1 MPIDFDK
8 FESDV
13 DKAITNAGDDTSQE
27 LASQI
32 SSVTRLT
39 DEEIQTLLPV
49 PEDVRKMAELIKI
62 VKSAEDDNVKARRL
76 MDQIQELGE
85 VTIKIIDKLT

>member
-1 MPIDFDK
+1 MPIDWDK

-13 DKAITNAGDDTSQE
+13 DKAITSTGEDTSQE

-62 VKSAEDDNVKARRL
+62 VKSAEGDNVKARRL
-76 MDQIQELGE
+76 MENIQELGE